1 MYLLSAGNTNAKTTK
16 NELETYIMYLAPADT
31 IGTANLCP
39 FASDG
44 CKAVCLYSAGRGAFT
59 NVQQA
64 RIRKTRLWA
73 EDRLYFYQL
82 LNADLLKVQT
92 KAAKSGKTIAIRLN
106 GTSDVD
112 HLSLLKRY
120 TDIDWL
126 TSKHLV
132 FYDYTKNP
140 SMIEKYKGSNYKLT
154 FSRSECN
161 DDIAMRVLRSGG
173 NVAIVFSDELPE
185 SYKGYKVIN
194 GDETDLRYYDP
205 YNVVV
210 GLKAKGKAKKDT
222 SGFVIQSI

>member
-1 MYLLSAGNTNAKTTK
+1 MNLLSAGNTNAKTTK

-39 FASDG
+39 FASEG

-64 RIRKTRLWA
+64 RIKKTRLWA
-73 EDRLYFYQL
+73 EDRLSFYQKL
-82 LNADLLKVQT
+82 SSDLLKVQA
-92 KAAKSGKTIAIRLN
+92 KAQKENKQIAVRLN
-106 GTSDVD
+106 GTSDID
-112 HLSLLKRY
+112 HLDLLKRY
-120 TDIDWL
+120 TGIDWL
-126 TSKHLV
+126 TSNYLI

-140 SMIEKYKGSNYKLT
+140 NIIKKYAGTPYKLT

-161 DDIAMRVLRSGG
+161 DVEAMNVLSNGG
-173 NVAIVFSDELPE
+173 NVAMVFSDELPE
-185 SYKGYKVIN
+185 TYKGYKVIN
-194 GDETDLRYYDP
+194 GDDTDLRYYDP

-222 SGFVIQSI
+222 SGFVIKTK